1 MNAPTSESTSGLG
14 FEVDRDHVGW
24 LTFDRPDSSVN
35 TLTPLLMQELDALL
49 SQLESRIANGQIF
62 ALVVRSGKEG
72 SFVAGADVEAIA
84 ALSSAADARAASA
97 EGQRIFR
104 RIERLRVPTIAA
116 VDGACMGGGTELILH
131 CNYRVASDRTSTSIG
146 LPEVRLG
153 ILPGFG
159 GTVKLPPLV
168 GMQNAL
174 EIILSGKPVR
184 PSRARQIGLVDEVV
198 PAARFRKAVSEFA
211 AGVIGD
217 RVERAA
223 PTLGLGQRLLE
234 GTGPGRRI
242 MFGAARKRA
251 STEVGAFYPAPL
263 KAIDVLSDAVGMK
276 ADEAYAL
283 EAAALGELAVT
294 PESRNLV
301 RVFRLSQ
308 AARRAL
314 PPDVTRHGRPVRTM
328 GVIGAGVMG
337 GAIAELAAAHDIPVV
352 LKDIDQ
358 DALDSGL
365 RHAGDLL
372 RKAAAARVFSE
383 EEASLKF
390 ALITGTLEYD
400 DFEGADVVVEAVV
413 ERMAVKQQVLREAE
427 ASADRAVLATNTSAL
442 SVDEMANGVER
453 PGSVLG
459 LHFFNPVHK
468 MPLVE
473 VVAGPRTAPEALA
486 TGFGLVLALGKTP
499 VLVADRP
506 GFLVNRLLASYLNEA
521 GFLLQEGVA
530 VEAID
535 GALESF
541 GMPMGPL
548 RLLDEIGFDVARHAS
563 REMTA
568 AFGERMRP
576 SGVLDRMIE
585 DARLGKK
592 NGLGFHRYQDGRD
605 RGADP
610 TVQGLLSRDG
620 AAVSGEAT
628 ASLSADEIRRRC
640 LYIMV
645 NEASYALEEE
655 VVEGPDPVDLAMV
668 MGTGFPPFRG
678 GLLRWADSEGIQ
690 KIHDALSEYA
700 GTLGNRFAP
709 APLLAGMAEQ
719 NRTFTDLN

>member
-24 LTFDRPDSSVN
+24 LTFDRPDASTN
-35 TLTPLLMQELDALL
+35 LLTPTLMQELDALL
-49 SQLESRIANGQIF
+49 SQLESRIANGQML
-62 ALVVRSGKEG
+62 ALVLRSGKEG
-72 SFVAGADVEAIA
+72 SFIAGADVEAIA
-84 ALSSAADARAASA
+84 ALSSAAEARAASA

-104 RIERLRVPTIAA
+104 RIERLRVPTVAA

-131 CNYRVASDRTSTSIG
+131 CDYRVASDRNSTSIG

-174 EIILSGKPVR
+174 GIILSGKPVR
-184 PSRARQIGLVDEVV
+184 PSRAKRIGLIDEVV
-198 PAARFRKAVSEFA
+198 PAARFTSGVTEFV
-211 AGVIGD
+211 AGVIGK
-217 RVERAA
+217 RIERTG
-223 PTLGLGQRLLE
+223 PTLGLGRRLLE

-242 MFGAARKRA
+242 MFGAARKRTSA
-251 STEVGAFYPAPL
+251 EVGAFYPAPF
-263 KAIDVLSDAVGMK
+263 KAIDVLADAVGMK

-283 EAAALGELAVT
+283 ESAALGELAVT
-294 PESRNLV
+294 PASRNLV
-301 RVFRLSQ
+301 RIFRLSQ

-314 PPDVTRHGRPVRTM
+314 PPDVAPHGRPVKRM
-328 GVIGAGVMG
+328 GVVGAGVMG

-372 RKAAAARVFSE
+372 RKAVAARVFSE

-400 DFEGADVVVEAVV
+400 DFEGADLVVEAVV

-473 VVAGPRTAPEALA
+473 VVAGPRTSPDALA

-499 VLVADRP
+499 VLVADHP
-506 GFLVNRLLASYLNEA
+506 GFLVNRLLAPYLNEA
-521 GFLLQEGVA
+521 GFLLEEGA
-530 VEAID
+530 SIEAID

-563 REMTA
+563 REMAA

-585 DARLGKK
+585 DARLGRK
-592 NGLGFHRYQDGRD
+592 NGLGFHRYQDGSD
-605 RGADP
+605 RGADR
-610 TVQGLLSRDG
+610 TAELLLAREDV
-620 AAVSGEAT
+620 AETGEAQSGLP
-628 ASLSADEIRRRC
+628 AEKIQRRC

-645 NEASYALEEE
+645 NEAAYALEEQ

-678 GLLRWADSEGIQ
+678 GLLRWADAEGIPG
-690 KIHDALSEYA
+690 IHDALSEYA

-709 APLLAGMAEQ
+709 APLLVRMAQQ

>member
-72 SFVAGADVEAIA
+72 SFIAGADVEAIA

-276 ADEAYAL
+276 IDEAYAL

>member
-24 LTFDRPDSSVN
+24 LTFDRPGSSVN
-35 TLTPLLMQELDALL
+35 MLTPLLMQELDALL

-72 SFVAGADVEAIA
+72 SFIAGADVEAIA

-131 CNYRVASDRTSTSIG
+131 CNFRVASDRSSTSIG

-184 PSRARQIGLVDEVV
+184 PTRARQIGLIDEVV
-198 PAARFRKAVSEFA
+198 PAARFRKAVSDFVA
-211 AGVIGD
+211 RVIEN
-217 RVERAA
+217 RVEHAA
-223 PTLGLGQRLLE
+223 PTLGLRQRLLE
-234 GTGPGRRI
+234 GTGPGRKI

-251 STEVGAFYPAPL
+251 STEAGTFYPAPF

-294 PESRNLV
+294 PESRSLV

-314 PPDVTRHGRPVRTM
+314 SPDAARHRRPVRTM

-372 RKAAAARVFSE
+372 QKAVAARVFSE

-442 SVDEMANGVER
+442 SVDEMANGVDR
-453 PGSVLG
+453 PGAVLG

-473 VVAGPRTAPEALA
+473 VVAGPRTSPEALA

-506 GFLVNRLLASYLNEA
+506 GFLVNRLLAPYLNEA
-521 GFLLQEGVA
+521 GFLLQDGVA

-605 RGADP
+605 RGADA
-610 TVQGLLSRDG
+610 TVHGLLSREG
-620 AAVSGEAT
+620 AGGRGEA
-628 ASLSADEIRRRC
+628 ASSLAADEIRRRC

-645 NEASYALEEE
+645 NEAAYALEEQ

-690 KIHDALSEYA
+690 IIHDALSEYT

-709 APLLAGMAEQ
+709 APLLVRMAEQ

>member
-1 MNAPTSESTSGLG
+1 
-14 FEVDRDHVGW
+14 
-24 LTFDRPDSSVN
+24 
-35 TLTPLLMQELDALL
+35 
-49 SQLESRIANGQIF
+49 
-62 ALVVRSGKEG
+62 K
-72 SFVAGADVEAIA
+72 
-84 ALSSAADARAASA
+84 
-97 EGQRIFR
+97 
-104 RIERLRVPTIAA
+104 
-116 VDGACMGGGTELILH
+116 
-131 CNYRVASDRTSTSIG
+131 
-146 LPEVRLG
+146 
-153 ILPGFG
+153 
-159 GTVKLPPLV
+159 
-168 GMQNAL
+168 
-174 EIILSGKPVR
+174 
-184 PSRARQIGLVDEVV
+184 
-198 PAARFRKAVSEFA
+198 
-211 AGVIGD
+211 
-217 RVERAA
+217 
-223 PTLGLGQRLLE
+223 
-234 GTGPGRRI
+234 
-242 MFGAARKRA
+242 
-251 STEVGAFYPAPL
+251 
-263 KAIDVLSDAVGMK
+263 
-276 ADEAYAL
+276 
-283 EAAALGELAVT
+283 
-294 PESRNLV
+294 
-301 RVFRLSQ
+301 
-308 AARRAL
+308 
-314 PPDVTRHGRPVRTM
+314 M

-390 ALITGTLEYD
+390 ALITGTLEYG
-400 DFEGADVVVEAVV
+400 DFEGSDVVIEAVV

-427 ASADRAVLATNTSAL
+427 ASAGGAVLATNTSAL
-442 SVDEMANGVER
+442 SVDEMANGVDR

-473 VVAGPRTAPEALA
+473 VVAGPRTDPEALA
-486 TGFGLVLALGKTP
+486 TGFGLVLAVGKTP

-506 GFLVNRLLASYLNEA
+506 GFLVNRLLTPYLNEA
-521 GFLLQEGVA
+521 GFLLQEGAA

-563 REMTA
+563 REMVA
-568 AFGERMRP
+568 AFGDRMRP

-610 TVQGLLSRDG
+610 TVQGLLAGEG
-620 AAVSGEAT
+620 AHGLGPAA
-628 ASLSADEIRRRC
+628 ASPPAEEIRRRC
-640 LYIMV
+640 LYTMV
-645 NEASYALEEE
+645 NEAAHALEEQ

-678 GLLRWADSEGIQ
+678 GLLRWADAEGIQ
-690 KIHDALSEYA
+690 RIHDALSEYA

-709 APLLAGMAEQ
+709 APLLVRMVEQ

>member
-72 SFVAGADVEAIA
+72 SFIAGADVEAIA

-211 AGVIGD
+211 AGVIGN

-620 AAVSGEAT
+620 AAVPGEA
-628 ASLSADEIRRRC
+628 ASSLSADEIRRRC